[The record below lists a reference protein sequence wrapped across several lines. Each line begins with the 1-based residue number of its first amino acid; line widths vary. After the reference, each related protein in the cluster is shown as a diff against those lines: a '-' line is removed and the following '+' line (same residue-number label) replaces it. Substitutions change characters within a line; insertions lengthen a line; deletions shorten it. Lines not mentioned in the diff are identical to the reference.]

1 MPPSI
6 VLATL
11 NARCAHASLALRYLR
26 ANLGALREVCVL
38 RELVVGVEQS
48 SGSFLVPRR
57 ER

>member
-11 NARCAHASLALRYLR
+11 NARYAHASLALRHLR
-26 ANLGALREVCVL
+26 ANLEALWEVCVL
-38 RELVVGVEQS
+38 RELVVGVEQG

-57 ER
+57 QR